1 LGLDLALSSNLLN
14 IQQIGQEMMAVK
26 EVAASPTKMQLMSSK
41 MVATSRPLQTSGTQ
55 HIQSPNK
62 SNIINISSN
71 NNSSDEERSLS
82 SSNCSMQSKGSGRK
96 GGAKGRKNS
105 RSSNGSRKSSRR
117 SSGSICESDLLNTAT
132 VHSSGTSN
140 SDVATYTSASLP
152 TSSINSNNLPYN
164 AFQAYKIEHA
174 IMQQLHVPPR
184 LAGLDGVHSMG
195 SLPMVDQAYIPV
207 LMENRAN
214 VHQTNV
220 HQNLY
225 ANEYLDMQQQST
237 SQQLAA
243 AVDQK
248 AHSEEIMYAN
258 TDEGLRKVLDQN
270 GCFETQEGMSAR
282 AEIVK
287 SLDILVK
294 QWIRSAGLEKGLNY
308 TVVESN
314 QGMVL
319 TYGSCKLE
327 AADKE
332 ADMDLICIA
341 PSFVTRDDFFNGMYN
356 KLRKHDS
363 VDELRRLPDVF
374 VPVIKFKFKQTE
386 IDFTFARLNR
396 TVPEKE
402 EALLEEQY
410 TENLDDRCLRSL
422 NGYRA
427 TCEILSLVPD
437 IRVFQLSLRAIKL
450 WGKQNGVYGNILG
463 YLGGASWAILVAR
476 SCQEQ
481 AKRKDVD
488 HCSREVIFTFF
499 QMYASWNWPAPVYIR
514 QVMDQPNSAWNP
526 DMNPGDKLHAMPIIT
541 SSVPQMNSAV
551 NINKTI
557 QRYIQNKMTEA
568 HYNCTQIQNGV
579 LGWEALFKPY
589 PFYLE
594 YEYFIKITGECETD
608 SSFWFG
614 CLESKLRYLKEKIED
629 NHRVGSVRIWPKGF
643 LRKEQHVSVQTW
655 FIGVAVKGGD
665 LDNLVYEDLQIF
677 KDKCYGDLRKNFG
690 SSPLVQRAFLVDSR
704 IVHREEICKM
714 LTLKELNIASF
725 NIPITYASVAQG
737 ISSSRSA
744 AQLTTVVNNQKISS
758 LHAGGG
764 GSTVFTSQAHSG
776 NISSSS
782 SYTSLPSTSYTSLP
796 STSYTSLPSLLA
808 PPGSNPSI
816 VTSHSAST
824 PGGHLSSGH
833 AASHVSPA
841 AALQAPGGSAA
852 QVSPVPL
859 TANQHHLVAASQN
872 LGSSASYIPAHS
884 LAAGHTYA
892 AASSHFH
899 AFNSNHAA
907 ASSTAVHSSAAPSAM
922 RPNNMTFATAAGQ
935 PLMSVQNLFNP
946 YFHHLGLY
954 SGTHD
959 RTSPS
964 VLIPPNNKGRSN
976 SPRPL
981 SSPRSYTTSR
991 NSSPTFHPKLGTS
1004 PSHQYIYSAEVGGIL
1019 PIPTNPYLHS
1029 NSPKRT
1035 TFRQFSPKTATH
1047 QDRGN
1052 LLIPSSFPYPPPG
1065 RAIVTTPPPSLH
1077 QQQQPRTPPPQSGLS
1092 PRGPI
1097 SNRRMDLHPTMVTGV
1112 NSIINNNVKKGTCPC
1127 ISDTDLNKMEVPTT
1141 TNLYKE
1147 SSCEDDRLRS
1157 VSNSSDTIP
1166 PNCLY
1171 RSRVNHQLAPP
1182 PSPPKLQPLVP
1193 ISQADISVP
1202 PPGTVPQP
1210 ESPVPQLQEYSLTF
1224 SSIGGGQP
1232 RNKSSRP
1239 HRSPRLSISEIS
1251 DVSSPRPVIY
1261 KNRFPIDIK
1270 VNMCQNDDVFSK

>member
-1 LGLDLALSSNLLN
+1 
-14 IQQIGQEMMAVK
+14 
-26 EVAASPTKMQLMSSK
+26 MSSK
-41 MVATSRPLQTSGTQ
+41 MVVSSRPPTTG

-105 RSSNGSRKSSRR
+105 RSSNSSKSRR

-152 TSSINSNNLPYN
+152 TSLTNSNNLPYN

-184 LAGLDGVHSMG
+184 LAGLDGVHGMG

-207 LMENRAN
+207 LMENRS
-214 VHQTNV
+214 NV

-225 ANEYLDMQQQST
+225 ANEYLAMQQQST
-237 SQQLAA
+237 PQQLAA

-248 AHSEEIMYAN
+248 AHTGEIMYAN

-282 AEIVK
+282 AEIEK

-402 EALLEEQY
+402 ESLLEEQY

-499 QMYASWNWPAPVYIR
+499 QMYASWNWPAPVFIR
-514 QVMDQPNSAWNP
+514 QVMDQPHSAWNP

-557 QRYIQNKMTEA
+557 QRYIQNKMAEA

-629 NHRVGSVRIWPKGF
+629 NHRIGSVRIWPKGF

-690 SSPLVQRAFLVDSR
+690 SSPLVQRAFLVESR

-744 AQLTTVVNNQKISS
+744 TQLTQGISSSRSATKLMQGISSSRSATQLTTVVNNQKISS

-782 SYTSLPSTSYTSLP
+782 CSYTSLPSTSS
-796 STSYTSLPSLLA
+796 SYTSIPSLLA

-816 VTSHSAST
+816 VTSHSAANL
-824 PGGHLSSGH
+824 GGLVSSGISP
-833 AASHVSPA
+833 ASHVSPA
-841 AALQAPGGSAA
+841 APPLQAAAGSSA

-872 LGSSASYIPAHS
+872 LGSSANYIPADS
-884 LAAGHTYA
+884 LASGHTYA
-892 AASSHFH
+892 AAAAHFH
-899 AFNSNHAA
+899 TFNSNHAA
-907 ASSTAVHSSAAPSAM
+907 
-922 RPNNMTFATAAGQ
+922 
-935 PLMSVQNLFNP
+935 
-946 YFHHLGLY
+946 
-954 SGTHD
+954 
-959 RTSPS
+959 RTC
-964 VLIPPNNKGRSN
+964 
-976 SPRPL
+976 
-981 SSPRSYTTSR
+981 
-991 NSSPTFHPKLGTS
+991 
-1004 PSHQYIYSAEVGGIL
+1004 
-1019 PIPTNPYLHS
+1019 
-1029 NSPKRT
+1029 
-1035 TFRQFSPKTATH
+1035 
-1047 QDRGN
+1047 
-1052 LLIPSSFPYPPPG
+1052 
-1065 RAIVTTPPPSLH
+1065 VT
-1077 QQQQPRTPPPQSGLS
+1077 
-1092 PRGPI
+1092 
-1097 SNRRMDLHPTMVTGV
+1097 
-1112 NSIINNNVKKGTCPC
+1112 
-1127 ISDTDLNKMEVPTT
+1127 
-1141 TNLYKE
+1141 
-1147 SSCEDDRLRS
+1147 LR
-1157 VSNSSDTIP
+1157 
-1166 PNCLY
+1166 
-1171 RSRVNHQLAPP
+1171 
-1182 PSPPKLQPLVP
+1182 
-1193 ISQADISVP
+1193 
-1202 PPGTVPQP
+1202 
-1210 ESPVPQLQEYSLTF
+1210 
-1224 SSIGGGQP
+1224 
-1232 RNKSSRP
+1232 
-1239 HRSPRLSISEIS
+1239 
-1251 DVSSPRPVIY
+1251 
-1261 KNRFPIDIK
+1261 
-1270 VNMCQNDDVFSK
+1270 